1 MSGGSSRPQGTEL
14 LEDLQDVN
22 IDVRREQ
29 QRLQCLDVAVHEG
42 VVLQHKRLIHV
53 NSHE

>member
-1 MSGGSSRPQGTEL
+1 MPVASSRPQRTEL

-29 QRLQCLDVAVHEG
+29 QRLQRLDVAVHEG
-42 VVLQHKRLIHV
+42 VVLQHK
-53 NSHE
+53 